1 MIKVYDFRCNN
12 GHHFE
17 QFVEQDISTSR
28 CGCGAD
34 AKRIVSATK
43 CYLDGSDQSFPGA
56 AMRWEREHEKAGKAG
71 KSAEQG

>member
-17 QFVEQDISTSR
+17 QFVSQDTETSR

-34 AKRIVSATK
+34 AKRIASPTRCSLNGA
-43 CYLDGSDQSFPGA
+43 DGGFPGA
-56 AMRWEREHEKAGKAG
+56 AMRWEREHEKAGK
-71 KSAEQG
+71 SASQG